1 VSARSSRIRI
11 LFIIF
16 LSGLVA
22 LSVIRCHT
30 PVKTQKAPLL
40 SILDTARHYLN
51 INDSVKYVGARTC
64 MLCHQDIYNSFI
76 HTGMGESFDVASKAK
91 SSAKFGPHV
100 VVHDKDKDFY
110 YHPYWKNDSLYVLE
124 FRLQGKDTIYKRE
137 QQINYIIGSGQHTNS
152 HIYRVNGYLFQAPIT
167 FYTQEGKWDLAP
179 GFSDGF
185 NSRFSREVGLECMN
199 CHNSYPNFVQG
210 SNNKFSGVPNGIEC
224 ERCHGAGEL
233 HVQAVQ
239 LGHKVDTAKEID
251 YTIVNPAKLPV
262 DLQVDVC
269 QRCHLQGNAVLKPG
283 KSFYDFRPGMKLS
296 DIEDVFMPKY
306 EGMENEYIM
315 ASHIARLKMSQCYL
329 QSLPP
334 QTPKGALNSATQ
346 SSFRGLGQD
355 LKPYQKSLTC
365 VTCHNPHVDVRSV
378 TDNSFNTICQNC
390 HEGNANGKVR
400 PTCTEKIEVRE
411 KVNDN
416 CVSCHMPK
424 GNTIDIPHVITT
436 DHYIRIPVKKEYK
449 ENVKKFITL
458 YDVNNPN
465 PSAYTI
471 GRAFIQQ
478 FASFQS
484 DRPVLLDSAQ
494 HYFPDTSPSDIKMNI
509 SSLID
514 ISFYKNDYQKLLY
527 YVGIANP
534 QYLLDSILVH
544 YDYSN
549 TDAWTSY
556 RIGEGYFQMNDLG
569 KAYSF
574 YKRATQLAPYILD
587 FQNKYGVTLAAL
599 NKSDEAENVCDF
611 ILAQNPEYVSA
622 LTNKG
627 FLELKKGNADVAK
640 QCYDKALSFNPDD
653 RQALMNM
660 AGWYVFKKQY
670 FKTKEY
676 LEMVLKKY
684 PDDKQ
689 AAELLSKI
697 LAIVGPE

>member
-1 VSARSSRIRI
+1 VINKAARIRI
-11 LFIIF
+11 LFILC

-22 LSVIRCHT
+22 FSVTRCHNVT
-30 PVKTQKAPLL
+30 KPQKPSLL
-40 SILDTARHYLN
+40 SILDTAHHYLN
-51 INDSVKYVGARTC
+51 INDTVKYVGAHTC

-100 VVHDKDKDFY
+100 LVYDTAKDFS
-110 YHPYWKNDSLYVLE
+110 YHPFWKNDSLYVLE

-167 FYTQEGKWDLAP
+167 FYTQVGKWDLAP

-199 CHNSYPNFVQG
+199 CHNSYPQFVQG
-210 SNNKFSGVPNGIEC
+210 SNNKYSGVPNGIAC

-233 HVQAVQ
+233 HVQAMS
-239 LGHKVDTAKEID
+239 LGYKVDTTKAID
-251 YTIVNPAKLPV
+251 YTIVNPAKLSV

-269 QRCHLQGNAVLKPG
+269 QRCHLQGNSVLKPD

-306 EGMENEYIM
+306 EGMEDEYIM

-329 QSLPP
+329 QSLSN
-334 QTPKGALNSATQ
+334 GENSK
-346 SSFRGLGQD
+346 SF
-355 LKPYQKSLTC
+355 KPYKDGLTC

-378 TDNSFNTICQNC
+378 NDNSFNIICQNC
-390 HEGNANGKVR
+390 HGGAK
-400 PTCTEKIEVRE
+400 PAIHACTLAIAERE

-424 GNTIDIPHVITT
+424 GNTLDIPHVITT
-436 DHYIRIPVKKEYK
+436 DHFIRIPTKKTDK
-449 ENVKKFITL
+449 EKIKKFITL

-465 PSAYTI
+465 PSTATI

-484 DRPVLLDSAQ
+484 DRPLLLDSAK
-494 HYFPDTSPSDIKMNI
+494 HYFPDESQSEIKQNF

-514 ISFYKNDYQKLLY
+514 ISFYKNDFQKLLY
-527 YVGIANP
+527 YVSVIGTRN
-534 QYLLDSILVH
+534 LLDSMLTH
-544 YDYSN
+544 ADYTN
-549 TDAWTSY
+549 TDAWSAY
-556 RIGEGYFQMNDLG
+556 RIGDAYNKVNDLNN
-569 KAYSF
+569 AYSF
-574 YKRATQLAPYILD
+574 YKRATELAPYILE
-587 FQNKYGVTLAAL
+587 FQNKLGVTLATM
-599 NKSDEAENVCDF
+599 NRSDEAEKVYDF
-611 ILAQNPEYVSA
+611 ILSENPEYVSA

-627 FLELKKGNADVAK
+627 YLELTKGNAALAK
-640 QCYDKALSFNPDD
+640 QYYDKALSYNPDD
-653 RQALMNM
+653 RQALMNT
-660 AGWYVFKKQY
+660 AGWYIYEKQY
-670 FKTKEY
+670 DKTEEY
-676 LEMVLKKY
+676 LERVLKKY
-684 PDDKQ
+684 PDDEQ
-689 AAELLSKI
+689 AEGLLSKVKA
-697 LAIVGPE
+697 LVNTK